1 VVVVVLLDPAA
12 FVVAVGLLVVGSEEL
27 PPALLADPQAA
38 KPSEA
43 AHTTRTAR

>member
-27 PPALLADPQAA
+27 PPELLADPQAA